1 MGMSEKIRMLL
12 AKEDKNLTELAEL
25 LGTSQPNLWKKMKRD
40 NFSEKELTEIAEA
53 IGVKFEA
60 NFVYEDGTKI

>member
-1 MGMSEKIRMLL
+1 MGMAEKVRMLL
-12 AKEDKNLTELAEL
+12 AKENKNLTELAEI

-40 NFSEKELTEIAEA
+40 NFSEKELIEIAEA
-53 IGVKFEA
+53 MGVKFEA

>member
-1 MGMSEKIRMLL
+1 MAEKIRMLL
-12 AKEDKNLTELAEL
+12 AKENKNLTELAEL

-40 NFSEKELTEIAEA
+40 NFSEKELIEIAEA
-53 IGVKFEA
+53 LGVKFEA

>member
-1 MGMSEKIRMLL
+1 MSMAEKIRMLL
-12 AKEDKNLTELAEL
+12 AKEKKNLTDLADL

-40 NFSEKELTEIAEA
+40 NFSEKELVEIAEVM
-53 IGVKFEA
+53 GVKYEA